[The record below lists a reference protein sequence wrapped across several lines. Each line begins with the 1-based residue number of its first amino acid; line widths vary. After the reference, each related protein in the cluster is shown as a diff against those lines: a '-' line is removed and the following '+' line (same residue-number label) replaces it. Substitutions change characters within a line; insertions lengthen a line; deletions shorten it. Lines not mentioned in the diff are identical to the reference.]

1 MIFLQSSKHILQ
13 NMIIRAG
20 NIADA
25 ASMADI
31 FNYYIANSTA
41 IFSNRI
47 RTADDMEALI
57 GPVTGR
63 FPFYVAVNDEGRVDG
78 YCFAHL
84 FMPDPVY
91 SLTLEVTIYLR
102 HGVTG
107 QGIGRRLLGQ
117 VIDDCRTQGVH
128 ILVSFITDGNEA
140 CERLHTSLGFS
151 KVGVIREAGYKFG
164 EFLGDAIYQLML

>member
-1 MIFLQSSKHILQ
+1 
-13 NMIIRAG
+13 MIIRAG

-47 RTADDMEALI
+47 RTTEDMEAMI
-57 GPVTGR
+57 TSVVER
-63 FPFYVAVNDEGRVDG
+63 FPFYVAVNDEGRLDG
-78 YCFAHL
+78 YCFAHP

-91 SLTLEVTIYLR
+91 GHTLEVTIYLR
-102 HGVTG
+102 HSVTG
-107 QGIGRRLLGQ
+107 QGIGRQLLGQ
-117 VIDDCRTQGVH
+117 VIDDCRVQAVH
-128 ILVSFITDGNEA
+128 TLVSFITDGNEA
-140 CERLHTSLGFS
+140 CERLHSSLGFS

-164 EFLGDAIYQLML
+164 KFLGDAIYQLML

>member
-1 MIFLQSSKHILQ
+1 MHDFLQSSKHILQ

-57 GPVTGR
+57 
-63 FPFYVAVNDEGRVDG
+63 
-78 YCFAHL
+78 
-84 FMPDPVY
+84 
-91 SLTLEVTIYLR
+91 
-102 HGVTG
+102 
-107 QGIGRRLLGQ
+107 
-117 VIDDCRTQGVH
+117 
-128 ILVSFITDGNEA
+128 
-140 CERLHTSLGFS
+140 
-151 KVGVIREAGYKFG
+151 
-164 EFLGDAIYQLML
+164 DAIYVFKPEECTVLIISPNIKCGLWVMTCVKTIH